1 MATRIEIEYDRLFV
15 NSELQALLARAAASI
30 NVLQQLG
37 VAFQSLPGIEMAGYQ
52 TESDALEADLATFN
66 GLVNQLRPL
75 LEAMDLKA
83 RPLSEKNSKVLGTL
97 RGLLRTSAQIAL
109 LDQITGA
116 TPEPSP
122 PPAPPGP

>member
-1 MATRIEIEYDRLFV
+1 
-15 NSELQALLARAAASI
+15 
-30 NVLQQLG
+30 
-37 VAFQSLPGIEMAGYQ
+37 
-52 TESDALEADLATFN
+52 
-66 GLVNQLRPL
+66 
-75 LEAMDLKA
+75 MDLKA

-116 TPEPSP
+116 TPEAPS